1 MKILIKVPATSAN
14 LGPGFD
20 ALGLALDLWN
30 EAAFTP
36 AENFRVEIEGEG
48 AKRLPT
54 NQNNAIVN
62 AALQVY
68 KMAGKSCK
76 GLHVHCINRIPLT
89 SGLGSSSAA
98 LLAGLLG
105 ANALLGEPFSREE
118 LLKVAVENEGHPDN
132 VAPAM
137 LGGLVVSA
145 SIDGKI
151 ITRKMNVAP
160 LAAAIAMPNFHF
172 PTKQA
177 RAALPKQIP
186 IKDAVHNISRAVLVT
201 KALECGDLEL
211 LGKVMDDAL
220 HQPYRLPLIP
230 GAREAMDAAK
240 EAGASAVA
248 LSGAG
253 PSLIAFSAKEDA
265 AIGEAMKRE
274 FESVGLTARIFEL
287 RVSDKGAEVESGG

>member
-287 RVSDKGAEVESGG
+287 RVSDKGAEVESGE